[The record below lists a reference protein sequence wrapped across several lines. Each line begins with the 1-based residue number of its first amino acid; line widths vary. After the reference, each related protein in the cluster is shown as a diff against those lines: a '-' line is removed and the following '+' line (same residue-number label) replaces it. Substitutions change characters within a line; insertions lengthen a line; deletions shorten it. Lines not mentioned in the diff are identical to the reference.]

1 MIDRDD
7 LSLPVPMDRPGRG
20 SGFLFLDSVTCVSN
34 KRVAGPP
41 KTIALARRREYRQA
55 P

>member
-7 LSLPVPMDRPGRG
+7 LSLPVPMDRPITG

-34 KRVAGPP
+34 KRVAGLP
-41 KTIALARRREYRQA
+41 KAIALQGRALYRQA